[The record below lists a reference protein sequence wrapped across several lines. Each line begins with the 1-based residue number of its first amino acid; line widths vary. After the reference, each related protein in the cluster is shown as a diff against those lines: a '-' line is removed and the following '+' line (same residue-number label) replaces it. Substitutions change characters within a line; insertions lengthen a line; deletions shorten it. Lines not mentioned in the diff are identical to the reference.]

1 MYVELYIVIFVLEA
15 FSMLC
20 PHCGRWNRE
29 TLPKCF
35 YCGYDFAALQ
45 KNSINGTDAKPSP
58 EASSAVIYSISPD
71 GVNSSPRPDEK
82 DMLAREMQSFH
93 SRRKRGED
101 QQSRIRQE
109 VAASSGMHTTR
120 SVRYDTQE
128 SSNPSEPADMNI
140 PVPVQGSF
148 TETAEAPSFKRNI
161 PPSNEPDSD
170 DPSDSQPLWS
180 DDFNSRPRAKGMYK
194 YRMKHVHLFG
204 ARRFF
209 SAAAVITILA
219 ALLFVGYHY
228 ILLPALSHQSD
239 TEETKAE
246 VIPSILNDMA
256 AHTVRIPADEGA
268 QIYIKEL
275 RKSYIAAGGYAEFTV
290 ADYVWY
296 ELESNIESETMEV
309 SLTPYIKTSAGEQ
322 KLLDTINYTIEIPL
336 SPLVLVSPDTD
347 YTEVSTSPYNVQFRV
362 AQNSSVF
369 INGEDYS
376 SYVNTRD
383 GYISYNAQVSAIGEN
398 RIEIVVNCQ
407 YYRQNKKTI
416 ILYRAPQDIPLE
428 LDSTLGDTSAFDTMT
443 IRGTT
448 LPGVTLSI
456 GTAYEDLNTEELNTR
471 GKFSFKAKFTKIG
484 TNDIIIRVE
493 KDGLYSELI
502 KKVYY
507 VPYAS
512 TYTPKAWPMDSANY
526 IDFLNNTNMRVSR
539 TQIYVCIG
547 TITEILSGKP
557 QLALMDTGTDGSER
571 LVLLENMSG
580 ETWEVGGRY
589 RVYADAY
596 GIYDG
601 KPRLVGRY
609 TYGVKN

>member
-1 MYVELYIVIFVLEA
+1 MI
-15 FSMLC
+15 C
-20 PHCGRWNRE
+20 PQCGRWNRD
-29 TLPKCF
+29 TLPVCF
-35 YCGYDFAALQ
+35 YCGSKILIP
-45 KNSINGTDAKPSP
+45 SSNG
-58 EASSAVIYSISPD
+58 ASSDEQDAAAVDIVPSSSVIYKVSE
-71 GVNSSPRPDEK
+71 SSTSAVPRPDEK

-93 SRRKRGED
+93 SRRKRGEA
-101 QQSRIRQE
+101 QQRRIRQ
-109 VAASSGMHTTR
+109 AASDAEKIHTTR
-120 SVRYDTQE
+120 SIRYG
-128 SSNPSEPADMNI
+128 SEK
-140 PVPVQGSF
+140 
-148 TETAEAPSFKRNI
+148 APSFSGETKDAGRLSEQPDRPISPAAPSFSRNL
-161 PPSNEPDSD
+161 PQFSD
-170 DPSDSQPLWS
+170 DDMEDLPEYQPLWS
-180 DDFNSRPRAKGMYK
+180 DDFRPRPRAKGMSK
-194 YRMKHVHLFG
+194 YRMKHVHVFG
-204 ARRFF
+204 IRRFLPTLSIF
-209 SAAAVITILA
+209 VIVA
-219 ALLFVGYHY
+219 ALLAAGYYFV
-228 ILLPALSHQSD
+228 LLPYLSRQD
-239 TEETKAE
+239 DLPAATTEI
-246 VIPSILNDMA
+246 IPSILNDMA
-256 AHTVRIPADEGA
+256 AHTIRIPADDGS

-275 RKSYIAAGGYAEFTV
+275 RKSYISTGGFVEFTV
-290 ADYVWY
+290 ADYIWY
-296 ELESNIESETMEV
+296 ELESDIQDETMDVE
-309 SLTPYIKTSAGEQ
+309 LTPYIKTSTGEQ
-322 KLLDTINYTIEIPL
+322 KLLDTIHYTIEIPL
-336 SPLVLVSPDTD
+336 SPLVLVSPDTE
-347 YTEVSTSPYNVQFRV
+347 YTEVSTSPYNLQFRV

-456 GTAYEDLNTEELNTR
+456 ATGYENLDISELSTR
-471 GKFSFKAKFTKIG
+471 GKFSFNAKFITIG

-493 KDGLYSELI
+493 KDGLSSELV

-512 TYTPKAWPMDSANY
+512 TYTPKAWPMDAANY
-526 IDFLNNTNMRVSR
+526 IDFLNNTSTRVSR

-547 TITEILSGKP
+547 TITELLSGKP

-571 LVLLENMSG
+571 HVLIENMSG

-609 TYGVKN
+609 TYDVKK